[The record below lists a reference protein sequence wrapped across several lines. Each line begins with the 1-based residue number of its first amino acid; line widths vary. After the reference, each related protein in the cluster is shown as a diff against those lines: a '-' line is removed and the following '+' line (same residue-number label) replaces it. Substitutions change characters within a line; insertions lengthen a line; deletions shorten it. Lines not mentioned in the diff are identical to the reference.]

1 MSNKNHKT
9 NKNKIAEEQ
18 FRQIQASKD
27 KNLLKASSALITTAF
42 ACLFAFIVLL
52 ILNLTKVV
60 EMNLLIMFSPIIVL
74 IVAFIITMVVVA
86 RSMMKQGLLDPN
98 AIKREEQ
105 KMLENKMKN
114 NKQYQQVKNQNNKN
128 DKYSKYKNIK

>member
-18 FRQIQASKD
+18 LRKMQASKD

-60 EMNLLIMFSPIIVL
+60 EMNLLVMFSPIIILV
-74 IVAFIITMVVVA
+74 IAFIVTMVVVA
-86 RSMMKQGLLDPN
+86 RSMMQQGLLDPN
-98 AIKREEQ
+98 AIKREEE
-105 KMLENKMKN
+105 KMMNNKMKN
-114 NKQYQQVKNQNNKN
+114 NKQFQQAKSQTNKN
-128 DKYSKYKNIK
+128 SKYSKYRNIK